1 MGICAMLNETK
12 KATVSGIWTRWAYF
26 TINYK
31 RPAQPLSVTGQ
42 MKATNLKHH
51 ELAET
56 AYVIEG
62 SKIEAYDDM

>member
-1 MGICAMLNETK
+1 VGTLKTE
-12 KATVSGIWTRWAYF
+12 
-26 TINYK
+26 TIN
-31 RPAQPLSVTGQ
+31 
-42 MKATNLKHH
+42 H